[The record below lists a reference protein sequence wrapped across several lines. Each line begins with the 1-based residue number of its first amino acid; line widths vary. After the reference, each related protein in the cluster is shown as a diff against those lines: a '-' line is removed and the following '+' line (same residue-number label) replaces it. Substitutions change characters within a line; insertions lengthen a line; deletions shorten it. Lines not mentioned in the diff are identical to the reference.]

1 MSYTS
6 VSNVAGMFPT
16 FVRGTPQQKPQDS
29 LIQTY
34 IDDVTA
40 ELNAILSRRFS
51 EAISVPPYNG
61 SLSEWLAALGTDA
74 NNILEK
80 INRYGAAQQ
89 LGETL
94 AAFGVA
100 GARDLAKGLGKEYE
114 RMKDDLDARDD
125 TGRPLAS
132 GPYDH
137 LFDPQARTE
146 TPRPAFRGAAG
157 GDQPEDQTPADLGM
171 SNVFGKFDRRGT

>member
-1 MSYTS
+1 MSYTT

-16 FVRGTPQQKPQDS
+16 FIRGTAQQKPQDS

-40 ELNAILSRRFS
+40 ELNAVLSRRFS
-51 EAISVPPYNG
+51 EAITAPPYNG

-74 NNILEK
+74 NSILEN
-80 INRYGAAQQ
+80 ISRYGAAEQ

-94 AAFGVA
+94 ASFGVA
-100 GARDLAKGLGKEYE
+100 GARDLAKSLGMEYE

-125 TGRPLAS
+125 TGRPLGS

-137 LFDPQARTE
+137 LFDPLARTE
-146 TPRPAFRGAAG
+146 TPRPGLRAVAG
-157 GDQPEDQTPADLGM
+157 GDQPADQTPADLGM
-171 SNVFGKFDRRGT
+171 SNVFGKFDKRGT